1 MAVHYRPSFRLAI
14 AVALLAAGSRPVS
27 AQSVGLPAPRLLN
40 VTPMGGKAGSE
51 FEVVVA
57 GEHLEDSRD
66 LQFSDRRIAAKPKR
80 DAAGNRIPERYLVT
94 IADDCPPGLFE
105 ARMLTRLGVSS
116 SRAFAVGTLPEITPP
131 KENRTIATAFTL
143 PIPCVCNGAVA
154 ARSVDWYSFRAKKG
168 QRLAIDCATR
178 GIDSKLNATV
188 IVADAAGRDLLVE
201 RRGGALAFAVPQD
214 GVFYVKIHELTFNGG
229 PAYYYRLGLWELPPG
244 AAVVRQPSTKAVNAF
259 SWPPACLEAQATAR
273 EVEPN
278 DRGATAQKIS
288 LPCDVAGSFYPAAD
302 VDVFEFDAKKGDE
315 WWIEVASERLGFPTD
330 PAVLVQRVA
339 KAQNGSAGQA
349 TDVLE
354 LSDVPSP
361 VKVSTNG
368 YAYDGPPYNAGTAD
382 ALGKLAIKEDGRYT
396 LQLRDLFGGTRSV
409 PHHAYRLII
418 RRAAPDFALV
428 AWALHQELRNGDRNA
443 LSKPIALR
451 RGATMALEVVA
462 FRRDGFD
469 GPIDLAM
476 DGLPPGV
483 TAKGLSIPAG
493 KSHGTML
500 ITARADARSGYANA
514 SFVGR
519 AVIAGKPAT
528 RPCWL
533 ASVAWPIPDSW
544 GEIPSPRLLA
554 DVPVSVCDA
563 EAAPLA
569 IAPQTSVV
577 EAKAGG
583 KITIPLVLRRNCE
596 FSGGNIQLRAIGAG
610 FEKTPP
616 VELSIAT
623 NSTQVTLDLKALKIP
638 PGDHRVSFV
647 GGAVAKY
654 RHRPDVASA
663 LEAASQKQRA
673 EAAALEAAT
682 KKAEAEAKSAPK
694 EKRPQMAK
702 AAAAVAEKMKAA
714 KASLDA
720 AERKSNAA
728 KEAAQPKDIVD
739 IVVCEPI
746 TIRVRNEEKK

>member
-1 MAVHYRPSFRLAI
+1 MAIPFRSSFRLTV
-14 AVALLAAGSRPVS
+14 AVAQWALGLGTAS

-51 FEVVVA
+51 VEVAVA
-57 GEHLEDSRD
+57 GEYLEDAREM
-66 LQFSDRRIAAKPKR
+66 LFSDPRIVAKPKR
-80 DAAGNRIPERYLVT
+80 DAAGNPIAERYTVG
-94 IADDCPPGLFE
+94 IAADCPPGLYE

-116 SRAFAVGTLPEITPP
+116 SRAFAVGTLPETTPTAP
-131 KENRTIATAFTL
+131 NRTMATAFAL

-154 ARSVDWYSFRAKKG
+154 ARSADWYSFRAKKG
-168 QRLAIDCATR
+168 QRLAVDCATR
-178 GIDSKLNATV
+178 GVDSKLNATV

-201 RRGGALAFAVPQD
+201 RRGGAMTFAAPND
-214 GVFYVKIHELTFNGG
+214 GMYHVKIHELTYNGG
-229 PAYYYRLGLWELPPG
+229 PAYYYRLGLWELKPG
-244 AAVVRQPSTKAVNAF
+244 EAVVRQHSTKGVNAF
-259 SWPPACLEAQATAR
+259 SWPPFGLAPQATSQ

-278 DRGATAQKIS
+278 DRNSVQRIS
-288 LPCDVAGSFYPAAD
+288 LPCDVSGSFHPAAD
-302 VDVFEFDAKKGDE
+302 VDVFEFEAKKGDE

-330 PAVLVQRVA
+330 PAVVVQRVT
-339 KAQNGSAGQA
+339 KTPNGSATQA

-361 VKVSTNG
+361 VKVSSNG
-368 YAYDGPPYNAGTAD
+368 YAYDGPPYNPGTAD
-382 ALGKLAIKEDGRYT
+382 VLGKLAIKEDGRYR
-396 LQLRDLFGGTRSV
+396 LQLTDLFGGTRSV
-409 PHHAYRLII
+409 PQHAYRLVI

-428 AWALHQELRNGDRNA
+428 GWALHQELRNGDRAA

-451 RGATMALEVVA
+451 RGATMAFEVVA

-483 TAKGLSIPAG
+483 TATGLSIPAG
-493 KSHGTML
+493 KSKGMML
-500 ITARADARSGYANA
+500 ITARADALSGYANA
-514 SFVGR
+514 TFIGR
-519 AVIAGKPAT
+519 AVIEGKPAT
-528 RPCWL
+528 RPCHL

-563 EAAPLA
+563 EPAPLA
-569 IAPQTSVV
+569 IAPQTAVV

-583 KITIPLVLRRNCE
+583 KVAIPLVVMRNSE
-596 FSGGNIQLRAIGAG
+596 FSGNVQLRAIGAG
-610 FEKTPP
+610 FEKAPP
-616 VELSIAT
+616 IDLSIASNT
-623 NSTQVTLDLKALKIP
+623 AQATLDLKALKVP
-638 PGDHRVSFV
+638 PGEHRLSFV

-654 RHRPDVASA
+654 RYRPDLASA
-663 LEAASQKQRA
+663 LEAASKKQRA
-673 EAAALEAAT
+673 ETAALEAAT
-682 KKAEAEAKSAPK
+682 KKAETEARNAPM
-694 EKRPQMAK
+694 EHRPKMTK

-720 AERKSNAA
+720 AERKLSAA
-728 KEAAQPKDIVD
+728 KAAASPKDVAD

-746 TIRVRNEEKK
+746 TIRVRSEEKK

>member
-1 MAVHYRPSFRLAI
+1 VKHFRSSFRLAI
-14 AVALLAAGSRPVS
+14 VAALLAASSSPVS

-57 GEHLEDSRD
+57 GEYLEDSRD
-66 LQFSDRRIAAKPKR
+66 LLFSDPRIKAKPKL
-80 DAAGNRIPERYLVT
+80 DAAGKPVADHYTLM
-94 IADDCPPGLFE
+94 IAADCPVGLYE
-105 ARMLTRLGVSS
+105 ARIFTRLGLSS
-116 SRAFAVGTLPEITPP
+116 SRAFAVGTLPETTPTKP
-131 KENRTIATAFTL
+131 NRTMATAFAL
-143 PIPCVCNGAVA
+143 PVPCVCNGAVA
-154 ARSVDWYSFRAKKG
+154 ARAVDWYSFRAKKG

-201 RRGGALAFAVPQD
+201 RRGGALTFAAPSD
-214 GVFYVKIHELTFNGG
+214 GVYHIKIHELTYSGG

-244 AAVVRQPSTKAVNAF
+244 AAVVRQPATKPVNAF
-259 SWPPACLEAQATAR
+259 SWPPHGLAPQATSR

-278 DRGATAQKIS
+278 NNRANAQRIS
-288 LPCDVAGSFYPAAD
+288 LPCDIAGSFYPAAD
-302 VDVFEFDAKKGDE
+302 VDVFEFDGKKGDE

-339 KAQNGSAGQA
+339 KDKNGSEKA

-361 VKVSTNG
+361 VKVSSNG

-382 ALGKLAIKEDGRYT
+382 VLGKLAIKEDGRYT
-396 LQLRDLFGGTRSV
+396 LRLTDLFGGTRSV
-409 PHHAYRLII
+409 PQYAYRLII

-428 AWALHQELRNGDRNA
+428 GWAVHQELRNGDRAA
-443 LSKPIALR
+443 LSKPISLR

-462 FRRDGFD
+462 LRRDGFD
-469 GPIDLAM
+469 GPIELTM

-493 KSHGTML
+493 KSNGTML
-500 ITARADARSGYANA
+500 ITARADAPSGYANA
-514 SFVGR
+514 TFVGR

-528 RPCWL
+528 RPCHL

-563 EAAPLA
+563 EPAPLA
-569 IAPQTSVV
+569 IAPNTPVV
-577 EAKAGG
+577 EAKVGG
-583 KITIPLVLRRNCE
+583 KVTIPLVVRRNTE
-596 FSGGNIQLRAIGAG
+596 FSGNVHLHAIGAG
-610 FEKTPP
+610 FEHAPP
-616 VELSIAT
+616 VELPIASNT
-623 NSTQVTLDLKALKIP
+623 AQVTLDLKALNIR
-638 PGDHRVSFV
+638 PGDYCVSFV

-654 RHRPDVASA
+654 RYRPELASA
-663 LEAASQKQRA
+663 LEAESKKQRVVTT
-673 EAAALEAAT
+673 ALESAV
-682 KKAEAEAKSAPK
+682 KKAEADAKSAPM
-694 EKRPQMAK
+694 EKRPQMTK
-702 AAAAVAEKMKAA
+702 AATSMAEKMKAA
-714 KASLDA
+714 KASLDVV
-720 AERKSNAA
+720 ERKSSAA
-728 KEAAQPKDIVD
+728 KEAAKPQDIAD
-739 IVVCEPI
+739 IIVCEPI
-746 TIRVRNEEKK
+746 TIRVRSEEKK

>member
-1 MAVHYRPSFRLAI
+1 MAIDSHPLIRLAV
-14 AVALLAAGSRPVS
+14 VAALFGASSAS

-40 VTPMGGKAGSE
+40 VTPMGGKAGTE
-51 FEVVVA
+51 FEVAVA
-57 GEHLEDSRD
+57 GEHLEESRD
-66 LQFSDRRIAAKPKR
+66 LLFSDPRIVAKPKR
-80 DAAGNRIPERYLVT
+80 DSAGNPVADRYVVK
-94 IADDCPPGLFE
+94 IAADCPPGLFE
-105 ARMLTRLGVSS
+105 ARMRTRLGVSS
-116 SRAFAVGTLPEITPP
+116 SRAFAVGTLPETTPT
-131 KENRTIATAFTL
+131 KENRTKAAAFAL

-201 RRGGALAFAVPQD
+201 RRGGAMTFEAPND
-214 GVFYVKIHELTFNGG
+214 GVYHVKIHELTFSGG
-229 PAYYYRLGLWELPPG
+229 PAYYYRLGLWEFQPG

-259 SWPPACLEAQATAR
+259 SWPPFGLGPQTSSR

-278 DRGATAQKIS
+278 NNGATAQKIS
-288 LPCDVAGSFYPAAD
+288 LPCDIAGNFHPAAD

-330 PAVLVQRVA
+330 PAVLVQRVTKTKDGA
-339 KAQNGSAGQA
+339 EKA

-361 VKVSTNG
+361 VKVSSNG
-368 YAYDGPPYNAGTAD
+368 YAYDGPPYNPGTAD
-382 ALGKLAIKEDGRYT
+382 VLGKLAVKEDGRYR
-396 LQLRDLFGGTRSV
+396 LQVTDLFGGTRSV

-483 TAKGLSIPAG
+483 TARGLTIPAG
-493 KSHGTML
+493 KSHGMML
-500 ITARADARSGYANA
+500 ITARADAPSGYANA
-514 SFVGR
+514 TFVGR

-528 RPCWL
+528 RTCRL

-554 DVPVSVCDA
+554 DVPVSVSDA

-569 IAPQTSVV
+569 IAPQTSVL
-577 EAKAGG
+577 EAKVGS
-583 KITIPLVLRRNCE
+583 KVTIPLVVRRNSE
-596 FSGGNIQLRAIGAG
+596 FSGNVPLRAIGAG
-610 FEKTPP
+610 FEKAPQ
-616 VELSIAT
+616 VEVAVASNI
-623 NSTQVTLDLKALKIP
+623 TQVTLDLKALKIP
-638 PGDHRVSFV
+638 PGDHCLSFV

-663 LEAASQKQRA
+663 LEAASKKQRDETA
-673 EAAALEAAT
+673 GLEAAA
-682 KKAEAEAKSAPK
+682 KKAEAEAKSASV

-702 AAAAVAEKMKAA
+702 TAAAVGEKMKAA
-714 KASLDA
+714 KASLATAEQKLKA
-720 AERKSNAA
+720 AQEAA
-728 KEAAQPKDIVD
+728 KPQDIAD
-739 IVVCEPI
+739 IIVCEPI
-746 TIRVRNEEKK
+746 TIRIRTEEKK